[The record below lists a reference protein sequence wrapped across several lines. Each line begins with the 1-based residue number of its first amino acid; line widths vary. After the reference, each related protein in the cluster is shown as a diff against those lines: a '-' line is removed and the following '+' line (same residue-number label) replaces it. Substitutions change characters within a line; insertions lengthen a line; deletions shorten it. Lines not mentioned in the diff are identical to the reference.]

1 MKNNNQQHSSNHQ
14 SVKSN
19 QKVISSRFD
28 VKLLKLLGN
37 IFKPA
42 SLTLLIG
49 LSLSL
54 YVNFY
59 VPPTWVEQKSTFQV
73 TENETGKKFYIQ
85 GGKKKMLGSV
95 VPYDESQLSQT
106 SLNSIEG
113 KPELKEQWV
122 FESIQIE
129 GSNVNRYSLLEAKF
143 HFGIWSLL
151 PAFLAIFLCLLTKEP
166 LTALFS
172 GILAAAFML
181 GRFDITNSILIPSMA
196 TTGSAGVILLYLW
209 LLGGLMGVWSK
220 TGAAEAFAT
229 YMTKHFVRGPR
240 TAKLVAWALGV
251 LFFQGGTVSTVL
263 VGTAVKSVADK
274 ENISHEELSY
284 IVDST
289 AAPIAIVI
297 AFNAWPAYVQ
307 ALIFVPGATFLS
319 TEAERMN
326 FFFSSIPY
334 SFYSIIAVI
343 GTLLLSLNITRFS
356 GKGIRD
362 AQKRA
367 QEKGLLDAIGSNPLV
382 SKEFHTSSV
391 PKEYNPNVLE
401 FIVPLSLLIIIA
413 ISTYLYMGSPQ
424 VHWAFSAALVLSAL
438 TALIKGM
445 TLGDLIEGFGDG
457 LKGVVVASILIIL
470 AITVGTLSKEIGGG
484 LYLIESLGSFLPF
497 WILPVSLQVLTMII
511 AFSTG
516 SSWGTYAVTFPL
528 AMPLA
533 WAVCQSNAIAQPEL
547 FMMICFAAVLNGS
560 IFGDQCSPISDTTIL
575 SATAT
580 GCDLMDHVKT
590 QFVPAIFAAI
600 LAGFMW
606 TIIALFIV

>member
-1 MKNNNQQHSSNHQ
+1 MPTYSQHKTPTKQNG
-14 SVKSN
+14 
-19 QKVISSRFD
+19 
-28 VKLLKLLGN
+28 LLKRKSIGLRGNVALTSMLKN

-42 SLTLLIG
+42 SVVLILG

-73 TENETGKKFYIQ
+73 TENEKGEKFYVQ
-85 GGKKKMLGSV
+85 GDKKKIINNAI
-95 VPYDESQLSQT
+95 PYAESLLNQK
-106 SLNSIEG
+106 SLNAL
-113 KPELKEQWV
+113 KATPELKEQWV
-122 FESIQIE
+122 VESIVIE
-129 GSNVNRYSLLEAKF
+129 EESLSRYSLLEAKF

-151 PAFLAIFLCLLTKEP
+151 PAFLAISLCLITKEP
-166 LTALFS
+166 LTALFC
-172 GILAAAFML
+172 GILSASLML
-181 GRFDITNSILIPSMA
+181 GRFDITNDVLIPNMA

-220 TGAAEAFAT
+220 TGAAQAFAN

-240 TAKLVAWALGV
+240 SAKLVAWSLGV

-274 ENISHEELSY
+274 ENVSHEELSY

-297 AFNAWPAYVQ
+297 AFNAWPAYIQ
-307 ALIFVPGATFLS
+307 ALIFVPGVTFLS
-319 TEAERMN
+319 TETERMQ

-356 GKGIRD
+356 GKGIKE

-367 QEKGLLDAIGSNPLV
+367 QEQGLLDAIGSKPLI

-391 PKEYNPNVLE
+391 PSGYKPNVLE
-401 FIVPLSLLIIIA
+401 FIVPLSLLILVA
-413 ISTYLYMGSPQ
+413 ISTYLCMGTPQ
-424 VHWAFSAALVLSAL
+424 VHWAFSAALILSAL
-438 TALIKGM
+438 IALLKGM
-445 TLGDLIEGFGDG
+445 HLSNLIEGFGDG

-470 AITVGTLSKEIGGG
+470 AITIGTLNKEIGGG
-484 LYLIESLGSFLPF
+484 LYLIEMLGSFLPF

-516 SSWGTYAVTFPL
+516 SSWGTYAVSFPL

-533 WAVCQSNAIAQPEL
+533 WAVCQSNSIAHPEL
-547 FMMICFAAVLNGS
+547 FMTICFTAVLNGS

-590 QFVPAIFAAI
+590 QFIPAIFAAT
-600 LAGFMW
+600 LAGALW
-606 TIIALFIV
+606 TIIALFFV

>member
-1 MKNNNQQHSSNHQ
+1 MKKYNPQFGSMHKYDASNNVNNSALSLFFKMFAN
-14 SVKSN
+14 V
-19 QKVISSRFD
+19 
-28 VKLLKLLGN
+28 
-37 IFKPA
+37 FKPA
-42 SLTLLIG
+42 SIVFLTGLL
-49 LSLSL
+49 LAL
-54 YVNFY
+54 YVNFN

-73 TENETGKKFYIQ
+73 TENLKGELFYTQ
-85 GGKKKMLGSV
+85 GGKEKVIKNAVS
-95 VPYDESQLSQT
+95 YDESPLNQSLLSLT
-106 SLNSIEG
+106 KV
-113 KPELKEQWV
+113 KPIPDKQWV
-122 FESIQIE
+122 FESI
-129 GSNVNRYSLLEAKF
+129 NVDGESVLRYSLLEAKF
-143 HFGIWSLL
+143 HFDIWSLL
-151 PAFLAIFLCLLTKEP
+151 PAFLAILLCLLTKEP

-181 GRFDITNSILIPSMA
+181 GRFDITNSVLIPTMA

-220 TGAAEAFAT
+220 TGAAQAFAV

-240 TAKLVAWALGV
+240 TAKLVAWSLGV

-263 VGTAVKSVADK
+263 VGTTVKSVADK

-307 ALIFVPGATFLS
+307 ALLFVPGVSFLS
-319 TEAERMN
+319 TESDRMN
-326 FFFSSIPY
+326 FFFSSIPL
-334 SFYSIIAVI
+334 SFYSILAVT

-356 GKGIRD
+356 GRGLKK
-362 AQKRA
+362 AQARA
-367 QEKGLLDAIGSNPLV
+367 QNEGLLDAVGSNPLM
-382 SKEFHTSSV
+382 SKELHASSV
-391 PKEYNPNVLE
+391 PKDYKPNVLE
-401 FIVPLSLLIIIA
+401 FIVPLVLLIIIA
-413 ISTYLYMGSPQ
+413 IATYSYMGSPQ
-424 VHWAFSAALVLSAL
+424 VHWAFSVALVLSVL

-445 TLGDLIEGFGDG
+445 DLGDLIEGFGDG

-470 AITVGTLSKEIGGG
+470 AITVGSLSKEIGGG
-484 LYLIESLGSFLPF
+484 LYLIESLGAFLPF
-497 WILPVSLQVLTMII
+497 WILPVSLQVLTMVI

-533 WAVCQSNAIAQPEL
+533 WAVCQSNGIANPEL

-590 QFVPAIFAAI
+590 QFVPATFAAV
-600 LAGFMW
+600 LAGLMW
-606 TIIALFIV
+606 TIMALFFV